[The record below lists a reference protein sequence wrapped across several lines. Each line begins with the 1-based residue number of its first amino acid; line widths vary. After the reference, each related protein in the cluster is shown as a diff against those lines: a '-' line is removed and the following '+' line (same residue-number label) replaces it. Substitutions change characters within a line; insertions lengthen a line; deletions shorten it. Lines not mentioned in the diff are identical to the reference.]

1 MPCYGAMAA
10 EKAGNVRV
18 RGLKKA
24 AIIPQKFCLFSLGS
38 VPATVRNNFPA
49 TLRRGMRIMRAMNL
63 LLLDPLEWPA
73 GTARALLRLTGR
85 RADHIRTVLK
95 AAPGDS
101 VRIGVLDGLTGLARV
116 EDLSAQEVVLDAVL
130 DTPPP
135 PPLPL
140 TLLLAL
146 PRPKV
151 LRRVLQA
158 ATSLGIKQIH
168 LINSFRVE
176 KSYWQT
182 PFLQPDSIHQ
192 QLRLGLEQAR
202 DTLLPQVHIHTR
214 FKPFVEDE
222 LPALAAG
229 KRCLVAHPLPES
241 QSCPA
246 TLNEQTLLAVGPEGG
261 FIPYEVEKLQQA
273 GFTAVT
279 LGPRILK
286 VETAIPA
293 LVARLFFP

>member
-1 MPCYGAMAA
+1 
-10 EKAGNVRV
+10 
-18 RGLKKA
+18 
-24 AIIPQKFCLFSLGS
+24 
-38 VPATVRNNFPA
+38 
-49 TLRRGMRIMRAMNL
+49 MRAMNL
-63 LLLDPLEWPA
+63 LLLEPHEWPT
-73 GTARALLRLTGR
+73 GARQAELRLTDH

-95 AAPGDS
+95 ATSGDS
-101 VRIGVLDGLTGLARV
+101 VRIGVVDGLTGLAQV
-116 EDLSAQEVVLDAVL
+116 TQVWSNVVVLDAVL

-135 PPLPL
+135 PPLPV

-158 ATSLGIKQIH
+158 ATTLGIKQIH
-168 LINSFRVE
+168 LLNSYRVE

-182 PFLQPDSIHQ
+182 PFLEPESIRQ

-202 DTLLPQVHIHTR
+202 DTALPQIQRHTR

-222 LPALAAG
+222 LPALAQN
-229 KRCLVAHPLPES
+229 KRCLVAHPLPEAAP
-241 QSCPA
+241 CPA
-246 TLNEQTLLAVGPEGG
+246 QICEDTLLAVGPEGG
-261 FIPYEVEKLQQA
+261 FIPYEIEKLQEA
-273 GFTAVT
+273 GFTAVS

>member
-1 MPCYGAMAA
+1 
-10 EKAGNVRV
+10 
-18 RGLKKA
+18 
-24 AIIPQKFCLFSLGS
+24 
-38 VPATVRNNFPA
+38 
-49 TLRRGMRIMRAMNL
+49 MRAMNL
-63 LLLDPLEWPA
+63 LLLDPQEWPT
-73 GTARALLRLTGR
+73 GARQAELRLTDH

-95 AAPGDS
+95 AGPGDS
-101 VRIGVLDGLTGLARV
+101 VRFGVIDNLTGLARV
-116 EDLSAQEVVLDAVL
+116 AQVWSDVVVLDAVL

-158 ATSLGIKQIH
+158 ATTLGIKQIH
-168 LINSFRVE
+168 LLNSYRVE

-202 DTLLPQVHIHTR
+202 DTLLPQVHLHTR

-229 KRCLVAHPLPES
+229 KRCLAAHPLPES
-241 QSCPA
+241 QPCPEHL
-246 TLNEQTLLAVGPEGG
+246 TEDSVLAVGPEGG
-261 FIPYEVEKLQQA
+261 FIPYEIEKLQDA

-293 LVARLFFP
+293 LVARLYFP